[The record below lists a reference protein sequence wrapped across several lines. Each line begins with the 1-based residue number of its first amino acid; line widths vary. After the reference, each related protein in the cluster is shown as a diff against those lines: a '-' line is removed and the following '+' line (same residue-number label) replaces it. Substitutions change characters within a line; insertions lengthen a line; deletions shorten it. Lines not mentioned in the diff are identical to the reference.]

1 MFHPEE
7 DIGAFGP
14 QMLDIVL
21 KGLNVPTDSWEPA
34 ILGDGLALPVS
45 VNIPSF
51 SGRLV
56 AGVPDPQ
63 LEVKDTREF
72 HPLLAL
78 FVRVLHRLFC
88 NINYFI
94 LYLKTNST
102 PNGSGLYKNDMQ
114 LLI

>member
-1 MFHPEE
+1 MLVGMFHPEE

-21 KGLNVPTDSWEPA
+21 KGLNVPTDSWETA

-51 SGRLV
+51 SDMLV

-94 LYLKTNST
+94 L
-102 PNGSGLYKNDMQ
+102 
-114 LLI
+114 

>member
-1 MFHPEE
+1 MLVGMFHPEE

-14 QMLDIVL
+14 QMSGIVL
-21 KGLNVPTDSWEPA
+21 KGLNVPTDSWETA

-51 SGRLV
+51 SDMLV

-78 FVRVLHRLFC
+78 FVRVLHRLCC

-94 LYLKTNST
+94 L
-102 PNGSGLYKNDMQ
+102 
-114 LLI
+114 